1 MKKNLSLQCI
11 YILNNSNIIAMFILF
26 ILLTNKS
33 FAQRDS
39 ILSNNTF
46 LSRQIPENLKSLCN
60 SYPNYI
66 SVLDYNHIVW
76 KDGEIQ
82 VFDDSL
88 FKTFDQMLDD
98 ADLQE
103 QMNQDYVIGRN
114 YVIPIL
120 NYDPGRIRNEYFFKK
135 MYGKNEV
142 EVKKNLVSIVWLP
155 KSLNQK
161 LLVTKING
169 VDKKLE
175 KISNILDTMVQ
186 FLPYLQSPGGTYV
199 WRKIKNTNRL
209 SMHSFGI
216 AIDINIKF
224 SDYWL
229 WNLSKDKGI
238 IKYKN
243 RIPMEIVE
251 IFEKEGFIWGG
262 KWYHYDTMHF
272 EYRPELILK

>member
-26 ILLTNKS
+26 ILLTNQS

>member
-1 MKKNLSLQCI
+1 MKKKLSFQCI

-26 ILLTNKS
+26 ILLTNQS

-216 AIDINIKF
+216 EIDINIKF

-229 WNLSKDKGI
+229 WNLSKNTGI

>member
-1 MKKNLSLQCI
+1 MKKKLSFQCI

-26 ILLTNKS
+26 ILLTNQS